1 MITKVILM
9 NVDANGWME
18 RGRRCVCT
26 SKLAV
31 RWARGGGSVL
41 ALPHTPQS
49 HIHNSS
55 IVVRPATE
63 TTSPTPVSKGK
74 TPDASLRLSLSLSL
88 PHLDK
93 LKSHDLYMF
102 HYIQAYVKSTHLVCA
117 QASLPFFNPHQINQL
132 FLIDLLEPFFFSF
145 SISLTLRPH
154 FFFFFLNPLVSR
166 DPYQPH

>member
-1 MITKVILM
+1 MLVMITKVILM

-74 TPDASLRLSLSLSL
+74 TPDASLRLSLFLISINLSHMTFTCSITYK
-88 PHLDK
+88 PT
-93 LKSHDLYMF
+93 S
-102 HYIQAYVKSTHLVCA
+102 
-117 QASLPFFNPHQINQL
+117 NQL
-132 FLIDLLEPFFFSF
+132 ISYVHRHLFPFSTPIK
-145 SISLTLRPH
+145 SINS
-154 FFFFFLNPLVSR
+154 S
-166 DPYQPH
+166 